1 MKDSLFTALA
11 VFLVASCIVTTNLYA
26 GEVDI
31 DLDVS
36 LGSEVGDNISSD
48 EILPFWAQVE
58 VGYEVGS
65 FTPYAVYGHTS
76 SADINGGDRQ
86 EYAGEFYGVGA
97 EVLVDQFFVGAQAV
111 KYADNTFE
119 RETSLVQM
127 YEVGL
132 NAEVK
137 GVPFRVAAFYENATS
152 GYLERMGIKFGYE
165 FDLK

>member
-1 MKDSLFTALA
+1 MKDQFVLYFFSVLML
-11 VFLVASCIVTTNLYA
+11 LVYA
-26 GEVDI
+26 AHSAADVDI

-48 EILPFWAQVE
+48 EVLPFWAQVE

>member
-1 MKDSLFTALA
+1 MKSIYMYTLALVLSTFMYTAHA
-11 VFLVASCIVTTNLYA
+11 
-26 GEVDI
+26 EVDV

-36 LGSEVGDNISSD
+36 LGSEIGKNVSSD
-48 EILPFWAQVE
+48 EIIPFWGQVE
-58 VGYEVGS
+58 VGYDTGI
-65 FTPYAVYGHTS
+65 FTPYVTYGHVS

-86 EYAGEFYGVGA
+86 EYAGEYYGVGT
-97 EVLVDQFFVGAQAV
+97 EIDIDQFFISAQAV

-132 NAEVK
+132 NSEVK